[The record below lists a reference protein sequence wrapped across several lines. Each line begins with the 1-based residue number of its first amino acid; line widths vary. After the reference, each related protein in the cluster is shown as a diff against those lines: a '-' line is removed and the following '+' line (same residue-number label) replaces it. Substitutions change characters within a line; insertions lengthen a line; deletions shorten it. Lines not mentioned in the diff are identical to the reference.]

1 MRVPVVLRSICL
13 VRVKTRADL
22 GRSFYVILFIYLRP
36 ATATRNKSTQGPSHL
51 CCLAI
56 SLSRAGRRHLSLS
69 LSLSLSPP
77 AHWRERAI
85 LYKAAG
91 YLAASAPLQRIRH
104 RHTRAGTQRAR
115 TEQIANAR
123 RSARLS
129 AAPLLFPGSRITSR
143 LGRSTHPQ
151 QGRRQWTLGTPWRG
165 ATARRCCQR

>member
-13 VRVKTRADL
+13 SSGENENPRGFGGRVLRD
-22 GRSFYVILFIYLRP
+22 FIYLRP
-36 ATATRNKSTQGPSHL
+36 ATATRNKSTQGPSYL

-56 SLSRAGRRHLSLS
+56 TCRETTHL
-69 LSLSLSPP
+69 
-77 AHWRERAI
+77 RERAI

-115 TEQIANAR
+115 TEQSANAR

-165 ATARRCCQR
+165 ATARHCCQSQR